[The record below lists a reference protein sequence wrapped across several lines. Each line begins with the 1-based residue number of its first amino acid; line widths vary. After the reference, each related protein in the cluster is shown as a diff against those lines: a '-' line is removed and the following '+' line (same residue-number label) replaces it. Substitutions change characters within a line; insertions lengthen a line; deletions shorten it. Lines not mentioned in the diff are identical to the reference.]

1 MRPSANNLEGLQPP
15 ATSLQT
21 QRFAAERLG
30 NAASRPVSGVHIGR
44 AGRAASAFAEAR
56 ALGSGGIGLR
66 AWEFFE
72 RLLRRRGQGRR
83 FVPRCGDLRLARR
96 PLLPPF
102 FRPPQEQGT
111 PSAAVSSPSRPL
123 LSGFSREIVTHKT
136 LFSLVTQT
144 LPLRLRGMTQESALA
159 PRSVARAEVARAE
172 VAPLLSARLSF
183 FAPAFALRHGL
194 LRQPPPQSPPAFAPI
209 GVRRLEAG
217 RSQSS
222 IQSETR
228 SWRDRAPFIEALA
241 LSRPPVPQAS
251 WLGVSPSAPA
261 PAERLPVALPTA
273 VAALPLP
280 SPIPPLPPPG
290 TLLRSSV
297 ERLPE
302 MIYGTRAFV
311 TRPLTGSPARERV
324 PTPAQPPS
332 AASVSIGSPSAGSSS
347 GTVAPEDAAP
357 RSPSFPSVT
366 RLLAVAAAIALVQ
379 TLPSLRSASAQSLPR
394 VPGAAAL
401 AASLRPE
408 ERPFVRL
415 TGRRGPVLAAAEKSE
430 ARPLLSGLTSLLS
443 RVGSASPRRP
453 LNDLVLEP
461 LPLPRSRP
469 IFSPE
474 KTLAQGRSAA
484 PPSRFQTPETTRSQ
498 PALTFLTNWIKSRQ
512 IAPPPPI
519 LGESER
525 KEPEGTMASRWPL
538 LSPQDWG
545 LAESSRLLTQPL
557 RLPILRAPGH
567 RDRPI
572 PAAAA
577 TSFAATSFAGPL
589 VRTAVS
595 AALLRKA
602 VLPTGSAQ
610 AAAPA
615 SSVPGLNLGGGATAR
630 WNVPLLS
637 SLPRASH
644 PRFLLDGVPSA
655 VLGEAAPREGER
667 SSAPRAR
674 RLASSLVTNLL
685 VKLVFALPL
694 SLLRYAQERLP
705 SMLPATQAARAG
717 EGAATVT
724 DPPQQSPLPFLPV
737 ARSPRVQPDAHA
749 PFTEAFA
756 SASSDAARLM
766 EDVIVTEFQPQL
778 LGLVQSFLSDWRSAA
793 AFDTSDPPDA
803 VESVRN
809 PVVLWSAPWLVPSEA
824 SRLRLPIPLRMEQ
837 GFAPR
842 IAAEASPDVPV
853 RVGVIES
860 SSLAAGPHPGRPPL
874 APMPETA
881 TWQDVRALPLHRLP
895 LTERDALSF
904 AAKMS
909 PLAPLAVLTDAP
921 GARRVVDRDTLD
933 KDKLERQRD
942 WPGLRAALPAAPP
955 ALSAPSVRLPIPLR
969 FPKPSP
975 AVTAAFDPTRPA
987 TTVLRAGTRATVLPS
1002 PRALSM
1008 ALPVP
1013 PAPPLSEG
1021 TWAIQRAAS
1030 GSQSAAPSASE
1041 SHQQDVNLA
1050 SQEKGAAANDVHL
1063 LANEVWSLLKRR
1075 LETEAERIGRR

>member
-1 MRPSANNLEGLQPP
+1 
-15 ATSLQT
+15 
-21 QRFAAERLG
+21 
-30 NAASRPVSGVHIGR
+30 
-44 AGRAASAFAEAR
+44 
-56 ALGSGGIGLR
+56 
-66 AWEFFE
+66 
-72 RLLRRRGQGRR
+72 
-83 FVPRCGDLRLARR
+83 
-96 PLLPPF
+96 
-102 FRPPQEQGT
+102 
-111 PSAAVSSPSRPL
+111 
-123 LSGFSREIVTHKT
+123 
-136 LFSLVTQT
+136 
-144 LPLRLRGMTQESALA
+144 
-159 PRSVARAEVARAE
+159 
-172 VAPLLSARLSF
+172 
-183 FAPAFALRHGL
+183 
-194 LRQPPPQSPPAFAPI
+194 
-209 GVRRLEAG
+209 
-217 RSQSS
+217 
-222 IQSETR
+222 
-228 SWRDRAPFIEALA
+228 
-241 LSRPPVPQAS
+241 
-251 WLGVSPSAPA
+251 
-261 PAERLPVALPTA
+261 
-273 VAALPLP
+273 
-280 SPIPPLPPPG
+280 
-290 TLLRSSV
+290 
-297 ERLPE
+297 
-302 MIYGTRAFV
+302 
-311 TRPLTGSPARERV
+311 
-324 PTPAQPPS
+324 
-332 AASVSIGSPSAGSSS
+332 
-347 GTVAPEDAAP
+347 
-357 RSPSFPSVT
+357 
-366 RLLAVAAAIALVQ
+366 
-379 TLPSLRSASAQSLPR
+379 
-394 VPGAAAL
+394 
-401 AASLRPE
+401 
-408 ERPFVRL
+408 
-415 TGRRGPVLAAAEKSE
+415 
-430 ARPLLSGLTSLLS
+430 
-443 RVGSASPRRP
+443 
-453 LNDLVLEP
+453 
-461 LPLPRSRP
+461 
-469 IFSPE
+469 
-474 KTLAQGRSAA
+474 
-484 PPSRFQTPETTRSQ
+484 
-498 PALTFLTNWIKSRQ
+498 
-512 IAPPPPI
+512 
-519 LGESER
+519 
-525 KEPEGTMASRWPL
+525 MASRWPL

-567 RDRPI
+567 QDRPI
-572 PAAAA
+572 PATAA

-589 VRTAVS
+589 VRAAVS

-637 SLPRASH
+637 SFPRASH

-685 VKLVFALPL
+685 VKPVFALPL

-705 SMLPATQAARAG
+705 AMLPATQAARAG
-717 EGAATVT
+717 GGAATVT

-766 EDVIVTEFQPQL
+766 EDVIVAEFQPQL
-778 LGLVQSFLSDWRSAA
+778 LSLVRSFLSDWRSAA
-793 AFDTSDPPDA
+793 AFDTSGPRDV
-803 VESVRN
+803 VESVRG
-809 PVVLWSAPWLVPSEA
+809 PVVLWAAPRFVPSEA
-824 SRLRLPIPLRMEQ
+824 FRLRLPIPLRMEQ

-842 IAAEASPDVPV
+842 IAAESSPDAPV
-853 RVGVIES
+853 REVVIEN

-933 KDKLERQRD
+933 KDKLERRRG
-942 WPGLRAALPAAPP
+942 WPALRAVVPAAPP
-955 ALSAPSVRLPIPLR
+955 ALSAPSVRLPIPMR

-987 TTVLRAGTRATVLPS
+987 TTILRTGTRATILPS

-1008 ALPVP
+1008 ALPVL